1 MQAIWKGTIS
11 FGLVSIPVALYPA
24 VRKEEIKLRMVRKR
38 DLSPIN
44 YRRIAEADGQEVPYE
59 ETVKAYEYEKG
70 AFVPLTDEDF
80 SRARTEGVQ
89 NIQIIDFV
97 AEEEIDP
104 LYYDKAYFLQPERGG
119 ARAYTLLRE
128 AMVETKTVGIGKVVI
143 RSRQHLAALKPK
155 GKLLMMELMHFADD
169 LVSTEHFQ
177 APVEASANRKEMD
190 LAKALIGSMVTKW
203 DPRKYHDDY
212 RSALLQIV
220 EEKMKAGHK
229 AGARRG
235 PPAKVPGNVLD
246 VMEMLE
252 RSLKG
257 VVQKP
262 ASRAKSRKQRAA
274 A

>member
-11 FGLVSIPVALYPA
+11 FGLVSIPVALYAA
-24 VRKEEIKLRMVRKR
+24 VRKEEIKLRMVRKN

-44 YRRIAEADGQEVPYE
+44 YRRVAEADGQEVPYE
-59 ETVKAYEYEKG
+59 QTVKAYEYEKG

-80 SRARTEGVQ
+80 SRARAEGVQ

-104 LYYDKAYFLQPERGG
+104 LYYDKAYYLQPDRGG
-119 ARAYTLLRE
+119 ARAYVLLRE
-128 AMVETKTVGIGKVVI
+128 AMLETKTVGIGKVVI

-155 GKLLMMELMHFADD
+155 GKLLIMEVMHFADE
-169 LVSTEHFQ
+169 LVNTEQFQ
-177 APVEASANRKEMD
+177 ASAPASANPKEMD

-203 DPRKYHDDY
+203 DPQKYHDDY
-212 RSALLQIV
+212 KSALLQIV
-220 EEKMKAGHK
+220 EEKIKAGDK
-229 AGARRG
+229 AGARQA
-235 PPAKVPGNVLD
+235 PAARVPGNVLD

-262 ASRAKSRKQRAA
+262 AKKNKSRKQRAA